1 MLMRSQGLNGKVTY
15 DFKNQDALRVLA
27 TTLLKKDFNLDIDL
41 PVEKL
46 VPTVPLRLNYL
57 LWIEDLF
64 NLNFDSTKKIKGID
78 IGN

>member
-1 MLMRSQGLNGKVTY
+1 MHSQGLNGKVTY